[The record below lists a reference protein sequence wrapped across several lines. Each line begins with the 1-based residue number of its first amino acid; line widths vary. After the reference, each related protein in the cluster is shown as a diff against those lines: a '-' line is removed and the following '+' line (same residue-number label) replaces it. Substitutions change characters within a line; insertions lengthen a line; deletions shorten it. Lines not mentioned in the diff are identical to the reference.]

1 MMQIQTHFT
10 PHDVDE
16 IALREK
22 TAVVI
27 DVLRASTTVI
37 TALSNGAREVIPTPT
52 VEAAA
57 KIAGHLAGDVTIRG
71 GEQNGRTI
79 DGFSIGNS
87 PLEYV
92 EERVR
97 DRSIVYS
104 TREGSPLFLK
114 AKYAKHMLVC
124 GFVNISAVAGFLKE
138 HAADIEILCAGNN
151 GRFAIEDAVC
161 AGMLVHLLGEEADA
175 QLALCDAS
183 IAAHSLYR
191 THYRNLHR
199 MLRQSESGKFL
210 EGLGYLDD
218 LRYCAG
224 VDTVPVLPVLE
235 DNMLRLWKD
244 NDRRESP
251 GTPASA

>member
-1 MMQIQTHFT
+1 MRIQTHFT
-10 PHDVDE
+10 PHEVDE

-37 TALSNGAREVIPTPT
+37 TALCNGAREVIPTPT
-52 VEAAA
+52 VAAAA
-57 KIAGHLAGDVTIRG
+57 KITGHLAGDVTIRG
-71 GEQNGRTI
+71 GEQNGRI
-79 DGFSIGNS
+79 IEGFSIGNS
-87 PLEYV
+87 PLEYA

-104 TREGSPLFLK
+104 TTDGSPLFLK

-124 GFVNISAVAGFLKE
+124 AFVNISMVAEFLKK
-138 HAADIEILCAGNN
+138 HADDVEILCAGNN

-175 QLALCDAS
+175 QLTLCDAS
-183 IAAHSLYR
+183 IAAHALYR
-191 THYRNLHR
+191 AHYRNLHR
-199 MLRQSESGKFL
+199 MLRQSEHGRFL
-210 EGLGYLDD
+210 EGLGYADD
-218 LRYCAG
+218 LRFCAG
-224 VDTVPVLPVLE
+224 VDTVPGLPLLD
-235 DNMLRLWKD
+235 DNMLRLRKD